1 MKNITFGNLLEK
13 LLYLSNQ
20 KKSSLAKFIGYD
32 VSYINKWILST
43 HLPSSKRINEIC
55 KNISDFIIDS
65 LDESIS
71 NNIIEYF
78 EIPTDS
84 SKEYIGEY
92 IETILKDVYINTS
105 SKNNKSAQNLPKT
118 THSEEYYNS
127 MSIVKPNIIYN
138 TFFNE
143 LNNISDKED
152 CIEILISLNL
162 VYLNHKDKIA
172 LYDLKEFLYVISQ
185 KTNVK
190 ASFLIGLRGD
200 GKDNNDIINTL
211 LGINLISTYPSLN
224 FKIYNCNLSSNTVI
238 FAIKDKF
245 LSTNIFFEEGECLF
259 TTSSKD
265 RYLVE
270 EFYSNIKYTLKNK
283 GKLLCYG
290 KDPSSM
296 IEDQTYIQ
304 YIMNNNLRCILGS
317 INEFFMPSDL
327 FMEIAE
333 RLFGHNNKIINEL
346 KKISVFLENVT
357 YKSKLRVLLFES
369 ELRKY
374 MSSGKL
380 HFFNTPV
387 TLTFK
392 ERERHIEYIEKI
404 LTKSDDVEIRLVD
417 GDFIDDFKH
426 KQNPSLYLSKNLKFT
441 KAHPESGKNDYFI
454 ISDPEFKNMC
464 TNLFDKIWNT
474 GTDIIISDK
483 EEILDRISKS
493 ISYTRLISESFGE
506 NID

>member
-1 MKNITFGNLLEK
+1 LKNITFGNLIEK
-13 LLYLSNQ
+13 LLYISDQ

-43 HLPSSKRINEIC
+43 YLPSSKRINEIC
-55 KNISDFIIDS
+55 KNISEFILDS
-65 LDESIS
+65 LDESKLI
-71 NNIIEYF
+71 NLIDYF
-78 EIPTDS
+78 EIPANS

-92 IETILKDVYINTS
+92 IETILKEVYIDTINIS
-105 SKNNKSAQNLPKT
+105 NKSIQNLPKS

-127 MSIVKPNIIYN
+127 LSIVKPNIIYD

-152 CIEILISLNL
+152 SLEILISLNL
-162 VYLNHKDKIA
+162 MYLNHKDKVA
-172 LYDLKEFLYVISQ
+172 LSDLKEFLYRISK

-190 ASFLIGLRGD
+190 ANFLIELGGD
-200 GKDNNDIINTL
+200 NKEDDVINTL
-211 LGINLISTYPSLN
+211 LGINLIASYPSLK
-224 FKIYNCNLSSNTVI
+224 FKIYNCKVNSNTAV

-259 TTSSKD
+259 TTISKD
-265 RYLVE
+265 RRLVE
-270 EFYSNIKYTLKNK
+270 EFYSNLKYTLKNK
-283 GKLLCYG
+283 GNLLFYR
-290 KDPSSM
+290 KDSSSM

-304 YIMNNNLRCILGS
+304 YIMNNDLRCLLGS
-317 INEFFMPSDL
+317 INEFFMPPDL

-333 RLFGHNNKIINEL
+333 KLFSHNKKIINEL
-346 KKISVFLENVT
+346 KKINLFLHNVT
-357 YKSKLRVLLFES
+357 YKSKLKVLIYES

-404 LTKSDDVEIRLVD
+404 LTESNDVEIRLVD
-417 GDFIDDFKH
+417 GDFIDEFGK
-426 KQNPSLYLSKNLKFT
+426 KENPSLYLSKNLKFT
-441 KAHPESGKNDYFI
+441 KVYPESGKNDYFI
-454 ISDPEFKNMC
+454 ISDTEFKGMC
-464 TNLFDKIWNT
+464 TDLFDNIWSSRS
-474 GTDIIISDK
+474 DIIIINK

-493 ISYTRLISESFGE
+493 ISYTRLMSENLGE
-506 NID
+506 NIE

>member
-1 MKNITFGNLLEK
+1 MKNITFGNLIEK
-13 LLYLSNQ
+13 LLYISNQ

-43 HLPSSKRINEIC
+43 YLPSSKRINEIC
-55 KNISDFIIDS
+55 KDISDFIINS
-65 LDESIS
+65 LNESTLI
-71 NNIIEYF
+71 NLIDYF

-84 SKEYIGEY
+84 SEEYIGEY
-92 IETILKDVYINTS
+92 IESILKEVYIDTVNL
-105 SKNNKSAQNLPKT
+105 NNKSTQHLPKN

-127 MSIVKPNIIYN
+127 LSIVKPNIIYN

-143 LNNISDKED
+143 LNNMSDKED
-152 CIEILISLNL
+152 SLEILISLNL
-162 VYLNHKDKIA
+162 MYLNHKDKTT
-172 LYDLKEFLYVISQ
+172 LSDLKEFLYKISK
-185 KTNVK
+185 KTKVK
-190 ASFLIGLRGD
+190 ANFLIGLGGD
-200 GKDNNDIINTL
+200 DIEDNIINTL

-224 FKIYNCNLSSNTVI
+224 FKIYNCKVNSNTVV
-238 FAIKDKF
+238 FAVKDKF

-265 RYLVE
+265 RRLVE
-270 EFYSNIKYTLKNK
+270 EFYSNLKYTLKNK
-283 GKLLCYG
+283 GNLLCYR
-290 KDPSSM
+290 KDSSSM

-304 YIMNNNLRCILGS
+304 YIMNNDLRCLLGS
-317 INEFFMPSDL
+317 INEFFMPPDL

-333 RLFGHNNKIINEL
+333 KLFGHNKKIINEL
-346 KKISVFLENVT
+346 KKINLFLHNVT
-357 YKSKLRVLLFES
+357 YKSNLKVLIHES

-404 LTKSDDVEIRLVD
+404 LTESNDVEIRLVD
-417 GDFIDDFKH
+417 GDLVDDFKN
-426 KQNPSLYLSKNLKFT
+426 KENPSLYLSKNLKFT
-441 KAHPESGKNDYFI
+441 KVHPESGKNDYFI
-454 ISDPEFKNMC
+454 ISDTEFKNMC
-464 TNLFDKIWNT
+464 TDLFDKLWNT
-474 GTDIIISDK
+474 RTDIIISNK
-483 EEILDRISKS
+483 EEMLERISKS

-506 NID
+506 NIE